1 MFAIAQWTDML
12 CMNSLLDC
20 RVTVKTHTHA
30 RSRARAQTH
39 TRTHALA
46 HTITHA
52 HTHAHMHTHT
62 QSRTHTHTHARA
74 HTHTHTHKLLSCT
87 HSLTPI
93 TATRKLCASLALLV
107 CSFIT
112 HNDLDDLIDVTRL
125 AESPDLLSETNAGRA
140 DSHVS
145 IGLCL

>member
-1 MFAIAQWTDML
+1 MGSFFESVKLFLSDRMDRQGIALDTQTD
-12 CMNSLLDC
+12 
-20 RVTVKTHTHA
+20 
-30 RSRARAQTH
+30 
-39 TRTHALA
+39 
-46 HTITHA
+46 
-52 HTHAHMHTHT
+52 
-62 QSRTHTHTHARA
+62 THARA